1 MTCLKRIRNLF
12 SLHSSFSISGK
23 QNAFKWA
30 KRSFLTSG
38 SLCPI
43 LLYVNKVMFKI
54 QICFSYQHY
63 YFGII
68 NHFLCVENKIQV
80 CTDYQLPLT
89 WKYTNINAKMPCPG
103 NNCKFWFMG
112 LYFEMFWSSNSLTI
126 KNKII
131 LCTHFDKICITLNM
145 VRKILMWVLR
155 YQWRIFF

>member
-38 SLCPI
+38 PLCPI

-68 NHFLCVENKIQV
+68 NHFLCVENKIQG
-80 CTDYQLPLT
+80 CTDYQPPLPQ
-89 WKYTNINAKMPCPG
+89 KYTKING
-103 NNCKFWFMG
+103 NMSVNLWFMG
-112 LYFEMFWSSNSLTI
+112 LFFKRFWSSNSIAI

-131 LCTHFDKICITLNM
+131 FCTHFEKICITLHM
-145 VRKILMWVLR
+145 VQEI
-155 YQWRIFF
+155 